1 MHVDAAVLHFCH
13 MSVTI
18 TVRLP
23 EHIAESLQE
32 MARKSGIPVNR
43 LVREQLERL
52 LEKGEEKPYMK
63 LAGKLKGLPRDL
75 SMREGFGPR

>member
-1 MHVDAAVLHFCH
+1 

-23 EHIAESLQE
+23 ERIAESLHDLS
-32 MARKSGIPVNR
+32 KKTGLPVNR
-43 LVREQLERL
+43 IIREQLEQL
-52 LEKGEEKPYMK
+52 LNEKQEKPYMK
-63 LAGKLKGLPRDL
+63 LSGKLKGLPRDL

>member
-1 MHVDAAVLHFCH
+1 
-13 MSVTI
+13 MSVTL

-23 EHIAESLQE
+23 ERVADSLQE
-32 MARKSGIPVNR
+32 ISKKTGLPVNR
-43 LVREQLERL
+43 IIREQLERL
-52 LEKGEEKPYMK
+52 LEQQDEKPYMK